1 MGGFIQ
7 RPVPGPYGQKKPL
20 EEYTKARCTGSA
32 YSGQRKNEHQKTLRA
47 LICKV
52 LLWEHR
58 GVEPLTSTMR
68 MSRANE
74 LLRANPM
81 AVRTL
86 TGLAIRMAF
95 SLKTVRTGLDHPIIR
110 NLSDN

>member
-1 MGGFIQ
+1 MVSFRGRFLGRTGKRNPLKNIPKPDAQDLHTLASGKRAPKNLAGFELQ
-7 RPVPGPYGQKKPL
+7 GFLV
-20 EEYTKARCTGSA
+20 
-32 YSGQRKNEHQKTLRA
+32 
-47 LICKV
+47 V
-52 LLWEHR
+52 HR

-86 TGLAIRMAF
+86 TGLAIRMTF